1 MGRESASRSGLA
13 PNKLW
18 SAAASAAYVGAT
30 LVAIGTAT
38 ALTDAM
44 TGWLGMLDLLLR
56 GGAVAL
62 NLLLAVQ
69 FVRTRPLR
77 FVTVSGAL
85 FTLGIA
91 AYALV
96 SAPTLAEAMGAAVV
110 VPALL
115 STLNPVFLWWFVLAL
130 FRDDFRWRYAH
141 AIPAVLFLVAPTLV
155 LSGYEPARNAVVAVV
170 VMHQI
175 LLLGLLAHLVWLA
188 VLDLRND
195 LVDAR
200 RRFRIALAI
209 LLPAAG
215 SIIVAGTLYALRYP
229 LPHWVVAAHAALLF
243 VLSAFF
249 SAWLAPVRADLFAP
263 LAQRAPTN
271 PAGLTAAE
279 RVELD
284 RLKKAVGQGVC
295 LEPELSLGWLAR
307 HIDVPEHRLRRLI
320 AVGLGF
326 RSFSD
331 FANHHRVEEARTRL
345 ADPARARD
353 QIVAIAFGVGYASLA
368 PFNRAF
374 RERTGTT
381 PREFRE
387 TALANLIDSKNL

>member
-1 MGRESASRSGLA
+1 V
-13 PNKLW
+13 PNKLR
-18 SAAASAAYVGAT
+18 SVPAPIARVGAA
-30 LVAIGTAT
+30 LVAFGAAT
-38 ALTDAM
+38 ALINAM
-44 TGWLGMLDLLLR
+44 TDWLGTLDLLLR

-69 FVRTRPLR
+69 FLRTRPLR
-77 FVTVSGAL
+77 FVTVAGAL

-96 SAPTLAEAMGAAVV
+96 STPVLAQAMGAGVV

-130 FRDDFRWRYAH
+130 FRDDFRWQRVYAV
-141 AIPAVLFLVAPTLV
+141 PAVLFLIAPTLV
-155 LSGYEPARNAVVAVV
+155 LSGYEPARAVGTVV
-170 VMHQI
+170 HQI

-188 VLDLRND
+188 MLDLRND

-209 LLPAAG
+209 ILPVAG
-215 SIIVAGTLYALRYP
+215 TIIAAGTLYALRYP
-229 LPHWVVAAHAALLF
+229 LPDWVTPAHAALLF
-243 VLSAFF
+243 VLGAFF

-263 LAQRAPTN
+263 PAPKPVAN
-271 PAGLTAAE
+271 PVALTSAE

-284 RLKKAVGQGVC
+284 RLKRAVGQGVC
-295 LEPELSLGWLAR
+295 FDPELSLGWLAR
-307 HIDVPEHRLRRLI
+307 RIDVPEHRLRRLI

-331 FANHHRVEEARTRL
+331 FANHHRVEEARARL

-387 TALANLIDSKNL
+387 TALAKLIDSENF

>member
-1 MGRESASRSGLA
+1 LLKAA
-13 PNKLW
+13 PV
-18 SAAASAAYVGAT
+18 AIGAASALTTLMTGT
-30 LVAIGTAT
+30 LV
-38 ALTDAM
+38 
-44 TGWLGMLDLLLR
+44 MLDLLLR

-62 NLLLAVQ
+62 NVLLAVQ
-69 FVRTRPLR
+69 FLRTRPLR
-77 FVTVSGAL
+77 FVVVAGAL

-96 SAPTLAEAMGAAVV
+96 SNPAVAQVVGPAVV

-130 FRDDFRWRYAH
+130 FRDDFRLRYVH
-141 AIPAVLFLVAPTLV
+141 AVPALLFLVAPTLV
-155 LSGYEPARNAVVAVV
+155 LSGYEPARSVGVVA
-170 VMHQI
+170 HQI
-175 LLLGLLAHLVWLA
+175 LLLGLQAYVVWLA

-209 LLPAAG
+209 ILPAAG
-215 SIIVAGTLYALRYP
+215 TIIAAGTLYALRYP
-229 LPHWVVAAHAALLF
+229 LPQWIAPAHAAMLF

-263 LAQRAPTN
+263 PAQRPAAN
-271 PAGLTAAE
+271 PVALSAAE
-279 RVELD
+279 RVELE

-295 LEPELSLGWLAR
+295 FDPELSLGWLAR
-307 HIDVPEHRLRRLI
+307 RIDVPEHRLRRLI

-331 FANHHRVEEARTRL
+331 FANHHRVEEARARL
-345 ADPARARD
+345 ADPVRARE
-353 QIVAIAFGVGYASLA
+353 QIVAVAFGVGYASLA

-387 TALANLIDSKNL
+387 SALAKLVDSENL